1 MKASSLTS
9 KKREKP
15 KFHISTAY
23 KDNNKYTVY
32 KREIKKTNRKNN
44 LYLETLETK
53 TTFKLAVTI
62 PAIATYV
69 CDSLLEVYVAIDWQ
83 HEQQQK
89 KLSNFRQN

>member
-1 MKASSLTS
+1 MKASSLTP
-9 KKREKP
+9 KKRNK

-32 KREIKKTNRKNN
+32 KREIKKNRKNN
-44 LYLETLETK
+44 LYLETLVTK

-69 CDSLLEVYVAIDWQ
+69 CDSLLEVYVAID
-83 HEQQQK
+83 
-89 KLSNFRQN
+89 

>member
-1 MKASSLTS
+1 MKASSLTP
-9 KKREKP
+9 KKREKQ

-32 KREIKKTNRKNN
+32 KREIKKKTNRKNN

-53 TTFKLAVTI
+53 TTFKLALTI

-69 CDSLLEVYVAIDWQ
+69 CDSWLEVYVAIDWQ

-89 KLSNFRQN
+89 KAF